1 MLHGPVMID
10 LPGTELTAEDHELLL
25 HPATGG
31 VILFTRNFSSPQ
43 QLYRLVQQIHKLR
56 SPHLLVA
63 VDQEGGRVQR
73 FREGFTALPAAACF
87 ETRCGR
93 DMHEA
98 RHAARELGWLMA
110 AELRAVGV
118 DFSFAPVLDLN
129 LGLSG
134 VIGDRAFSGST
145 DVVGQL
151 AGAWM
156 LGAREAGMVSV
167 GKHFPGHG
175 GVVADSHLALPVD
188 ERSLDELLEKDLQP
202 FARLIDN
209 GLEGIMPAHVIY
221 AGCDDQP
228 AGFSRFWLH
237 EVLRGRL
244 RFQGVI
250 FSDDLSMAAAEHA
263 GCYAERA
270 RAALKAGCDMV
281 LVCNNRA
288 GAGEALDELRDYRD
302 PVAQSRM
309 ARLHGRPAHGLERL
323 HEEGRWRR
331 AVELAAQLNAETN
344 LALNLDEPNA

>member
-10 LPGTELTAEDHELLL
+10 LLGTELTAEDRELLL

-31 VILFTRNFSSPQ
+31 VILFSRNFSSPQ
-43 QLYRLVQQIHKLR
+43 QVYRLVAEIHKLR
-56 SPHLLVA
+56 SPHLLIA

-73 FREGFTALPAAACF
+73 FREGFTLLPAAASF
-87 ETRCGR
+87 AARCGEDLR
-93 DMHEA
+93 AA
-98 RHAARELGWLMA
+98 RQAARETGWLMA

-129 LGLSG
+129 FGLSS
-134 VIGDRAFSGST
+134 VIGDRAFADSPEL
-145 DVVGQL
+145 VGRL

-156 LGAREAGMVSV
+156 LGAREAGMISV

-188 ERSLDELLEKDLQP
+188 DRALDELMQRDLRP

-221 AGCDDQP
+221 SACDAQP

-237 EVLRGRL
+237 DVLRGRL

-263 GCYAERA
+263 GCYGERA
-270 RAALKAGCDMV
+270 QAALKAGCDMV
-281 LVCNNRA
+281 LVCNNPQ
-288 GAGEALDELRDYRD
+288 GAREVLDTLEDYHD

-309 ARLHGRPAHGLERL
+309 VRLHGRPARSMEQLREDR
-323 HEEGRWRR
+323 RWHR
-331 AVELAAQLNAETN
+331 AVELAAQFNAETN
-344 LALNLDEPNA
+344 LALNLDEPQ

>member
-10 LPGTELTAEDHELLL
+10 LHGPALNAADRELLL

-31 VILFTRNFSSPQ
+31 IILFSRNFESPQ
-43 QLYRLVQQIHKLR
+43 QLYRLVREIHELR
-56 SPHLLVA
+56 SPHLLIA

-73 FREGFTALPAAACF
+73 FREGFTRLPAAARV
-87 ETRCGR
+87 EQRCGGDLR
-93 DMHEA
+93 AA

-129 LGLSG
+129 LGLSS
-134 VIGDRAFSGST
+134 VIGDRAFASSPDT
-145 DVVGQL
+145 VGQL

-175 GVVADSHLALPVD
+175 GVVADSHLALPID
-188 ERSLDELLEKDLQP
+188 ERTLDDLLQGDLRP

-209 GLEGIMPAHVIY
+209 GLEAVMPAHVIY
-221 AGCDDQP
+221 AACDGRP
-228 AGFSRFWLH
+228 AGFSRFWLQD
-237 EVLRGRL
+237 VLRDRL

-250 FSDDLSMAAAEHA
+250 FSDDLSMAAAEEA
-263 GCYAERA
+263 GCFAERA
-270 RAALKAGCDMV
+270 HAALRAGCDMV
-281 LVCNNRA
+281 LVCNNPD
-288 GAGEALDELRDYRD
+288 GAREVLEELKDYHD

-309 ARLHGRPAHGLERL
+309 VRLHGRPAPALERL
-323 HEEGRWRR
+323 REDPRWHR
-331 AVELAAQLNAETN
+331 AVELAGQLAAESN
-344 LALNLDEPNA
+344 LALNLGEPQ